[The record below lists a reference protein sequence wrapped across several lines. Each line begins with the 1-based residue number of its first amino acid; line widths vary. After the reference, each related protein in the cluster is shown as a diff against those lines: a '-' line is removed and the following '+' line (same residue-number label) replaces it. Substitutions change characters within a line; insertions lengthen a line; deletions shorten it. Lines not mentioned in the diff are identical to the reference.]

1 MTSTPATGTPH
12 APGTV
17 PTPVGQRL
25 LDSAAS
31 FDFVQAAWLI
41 ERYLS
46 GGVRVG
52 DRGPVA
58 DEGIRFRPDVAL
70 GFPAS
75 DVRRLAQVRTTGD
88 RSTFLMEVTFLGLYG
103 VSTPM
108 PLSYAVDVLKS
119 VDQHAAAVLESHG
132 RSVQPTEA
140 IPATAKAGGGLYDGS
155 SPVRGFLDVLHHRL
169 ISLFYRAC
177 LKYRYELTFG
187 LTGRDTISDYL
198 LSLVGYSSQAES
210 AQLGVPPVSLIR
222 YAGVL
227 TQRPRSA
234 ATLEGSISDY
244 WDGLPV
250 TVRQCEGRW
259 ILLGQ
264 RDQNRLGVQNS
275 TLGFDLTV
283 GDRVFDLGG
292 SFTLAVGPVDWE
304 TYLTFLP
311 DGSRFAQTRAL
322 IQRYLVDPLA
332 FAIAA
337 KLRAGEVP
345 EMRLTSDDAA
355 GRLGYTS
362 WLRTDEVGATEVSFA
377 AAA

>member
-1 MTSTPATGTPH
+1 MTSAPAAWTVP
-12 APGTV
+12 APGVV

-25 LDSAAS
+25 IGNAPS

-46 GGVRVG
+46 AGVRVG

-58 DEGIRFRPDVAL
+58 EEGIRFRPDLAL

-75 DVRRLAQVRTTGD
+75 DVRRLAQVRTSGD
-88 RSTFLMEVTFLGLYG
+88 RSAFLMEVTFLGLYG
-103 VSTPM
+103 VSTPL
-108 PLSYAVDVLKS
+108 PLSYSVDVLKS
-119 VDQHAAAVLESHG
+119 ANRYAAAVLEPHE
-132 RSVQPTEA
+132 RSGPQSEVAPSGA
-140 IPATAKAGGGLYDGS
+140 NAGGGAPEGS

-187 LTGRDTISDYL
+187 LTGRDTISDYM
-198 LSLVGYSSQAES
+198 LSLVGYSSRAES
-210 AQLGVPPVSLIR
+210 AQLGVPPISLIR

-234 ATLEGSISDY
+234 ATLEGAVSDY

-259 ILLGQ
+259 ILLGP
-264 RDQNRLGVQNS
+264 RDQNRLGAGNS

-332 FAIAA
+332 FAIEV
-337 KLRAGEVP
+337 KLHAGEVP
-345 EMRLTSDDAA
+345 ELRLTSDERA